1 MDNEEIKHSKLLGS
15 TKNKSCSACKVDPTL
30 AFDHAV
36 LIKRYEC
43 KASACYMNIFI
54 KNAKTTDRLSKAQF
68 YNSLAPYF
76 KSDEQIPGLA
86 EDSAFV
92 CFLEQDD
99 VGIGSATDPLCL
111 MLTSK
116 ALLQNIAINSEN
128 GVFHL
133 DATHSTS
140 RVGYNLFVGGIS
152 DRRGHFY
159 PAFVAISSHVL
170 PYRY

>member
-1 MDNEEIKHSKLLGS
+1 MEN
-15 TKNKSCSACKVDPTL
+15 NPTATPQVMARTAIVQL
-30 AFDHAV
+30 RTDYGVNHGIDIAK
-36 LIKRYEC
+36 I
-43 KASACYMNIFI
+43 SIFI

-86 EDSAFV
+86 EESAFV

-128 GVFHL
+128 GVIHL

-159 PAFVAISSHVL
+159 PAFVAISSHARQEVL
-170 PYRY
+170 YY